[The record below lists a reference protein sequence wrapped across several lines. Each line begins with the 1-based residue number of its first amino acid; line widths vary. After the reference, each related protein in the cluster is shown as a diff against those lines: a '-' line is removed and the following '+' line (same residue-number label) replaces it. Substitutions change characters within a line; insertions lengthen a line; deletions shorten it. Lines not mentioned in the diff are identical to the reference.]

1 METLSDRH
9 QRFVIFW
16 KIHLGSKIKIGSWK
30 FSCNFWRWNSIRKYC
45 LSMVCWIQSWFFPD
59 LEPNHFFLFPYVK
72 KRHLEKRFL
81 LIMHSLEIF
90 ESEWKKFFNNWCFSI
105 INICIPEKSNSHII
119 LVKFWIEEVKLTFR
133 YSELNYWMYWMK
145 NNAPSKRE
153 NFPEISPLTSS
164 AGCRSHKIT

>member
-1 METLSDRH
+1 MDREN
-9 QRFVIFW
+9 FLAIFDDEAPS
-16 KIHLGSKIKIGSWK
+16 GSIVYRWYAEFNRG
-30 FSCNFWRWNSIRKYC
+30 FS
-45 LSMVCWIQSWFFPD
+45 PD